1 MPRWTFEPGHTS
13 AEFKVRHMMV
23 TYVRGSFKG
32 ARGTLDFDPEHPEKS
47 SVEVTLD
54 AASIWSGDADRDG
67 HLKGADF
74 LDVENHPHIV
84 FKGSDIG
91 VIGHNDYVV
100 NGDLT
105 IRGVTRPAALQVR
118 YLGQWDTPWW
128 EEGEDK
134 GPKMR
139 AGFEGKL
146 QINRHDFAVSWNGT
160 LDKGGIVVGDT
171 VYITVDAE
179 AVLDG

>member
-23 TYVRGSFKG
+23 TYVRGSFKN
-32 ARGTLDFDPEHPEKS
+32 ARGTLDFDPENPEKS

-54 AASIWSGDADRDG
+54 ASSIWSGEPDRDR
-67 HLKGADF
+67 HLKSADF
-74 LDVENHPHIV
+74 LDVENHPFIT
-84 FKGSDIG
+84 FKGSDID

-128 EEGEDK
+128 EDGEDK
-134 GPKMR
+134 GPRVR
-139 AGFEGKL
+139 AGFAGEL
-146 QINRHDFAVSWNGT
+146 QLNRHDFGISWNG
-160 LDKGGIVVGDT
+160 LMDKGGVVAGDT

-179 AVLDG
+179 AIQDN